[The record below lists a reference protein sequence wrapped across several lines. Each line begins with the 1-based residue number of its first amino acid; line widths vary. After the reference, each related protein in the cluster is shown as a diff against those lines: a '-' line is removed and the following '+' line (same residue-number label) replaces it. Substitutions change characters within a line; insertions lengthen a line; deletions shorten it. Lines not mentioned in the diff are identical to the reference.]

1 MESKIQI
8 IGNVL
13 IPPIISFLYPR
24 MKYDDYYKLKNQNVF
39 ASKTTYVCEE
49 CYIEITKFCN
59 LFGTNTHSLIKK
71 YKPFTGNVYSIKK
84 KKEINKIFNN
94 NEAMNRIVSKQPSNY
109 LNGLNRNKEKISE
122 KIVSK
127 TITNQMFCTK
137 TEPDLVFPNIN
148 SNTRTLKQKLL
159 DNNSHFLTISNLE
172 TEETRGKNVLDAF
185 QTVDK

>member
-59 LFGTNTHSLIKK
+59 LFGTNTQSLIKK
-71 YKPFTGNVYSIKK
+71 FKPFTGNVYSIKK
-84 KKEINKIFNN
+84 KK
-94 NEAMNRIVSKQPSNY
+94 R
-109 LNGLNRNKEKISE
+109 
-122 KIVSK
+122 
-127 TITNQMFCTK
+127 
-137 TEPDLVFPNIN
+137 D
-148 SNTRTLKQKLL
+148 
-159 DNNSHFLTISNLE
+159 
-172 TEETRGKNVLDAF
+172 
-185 QTVDK
+185 